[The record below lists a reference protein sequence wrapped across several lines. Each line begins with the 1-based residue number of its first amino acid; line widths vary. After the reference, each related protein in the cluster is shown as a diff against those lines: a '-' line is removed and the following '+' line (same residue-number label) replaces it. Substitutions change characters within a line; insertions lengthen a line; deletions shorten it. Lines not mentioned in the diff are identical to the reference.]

1 MLDQDWDAFKKLSS
15 PETYAKG
22 RSLLDGVPK
31 EMEAAVKHGVKMAFG
46 TDLLADWENSVT
58 YGNDA
63 SVEFKY
69 LAKFMPNVDVLRM
82 DSACAK

>member
-1 MLDQDWDAFKKLSS
+1 
-15 PETYAKG
+15 
-22 RSLLDGVPK
+22 
-31 EMEAAVKHGVKMAFG
+31 MEAAVKHGVKMAFG